1 MALALCAVAFVQNRS
16 VIRDVAWPGF
26 DVQYRELA
34 SAQTLLDQ
42 GYGPDSAYSREH
54 FWYNPMTAWIIA
66 GASRVTG
73 MPAPVVFNQL
83 GPIVNL
89 TAPVT
94 LFVLAAVLFD
104 GFAAVAALAAFIF
117 LVGTEFPFY
126 YSATYSPWFAPESF
140 GQASFYLLLAALCV
154 AFRPGASLA
163 WSAVCGALLGVT
175 FLTHTAPALLG
186 GAAIVLLGGLEM
198 RRVGGARESLMRVAV
213 ALAVALAVSLPFAY
227 EILFRYHLKI
237 VNQFPS
243 ASPST
248 LLDLNE
254 LPSLARTIAIPA
266 LVAAAAFG
274 LRALKGLDLR
284 MRVLFVW
291 AGVVVSLLGANVV
304 RLLLEKVGI
313 HLPPVVPALHFFFYL
328 MTLLALGA
336 GVAIADASAAIAA
349 RFGRGS
355 ATGLEPGLAGGL
367 LACCITLAL
376 VGLAYP
382 RYLQRRDFTDTRI
395 EAAALSERFPVDV
408 VSWIRAHT
416 SPDDVFLCT
425 DDASL
430 YIVPPAGRKVVA
442 TNRYFSNP
450 YVDWV
455 TRDADRSRMFDLL
468 KRGDVEGFRTTAAR
482 YGARFILLTRDR
494 SREWLHPSGLRP
506 SDLPD
511 LDAVSLTALPA
522 FELAFENERFAI
534 VQIRDLPGTN
544 RATQMPE
551 IPQEVTGFGSGVPST
566 AIYVGGKLN

>member
-1 MALALCAVAFVQNRS
+1 MALALCGVAFAQNRS

-34 SAQTLLDQ
+34 SAQTVLDQ
-42 GYGPDSAYSREH
+42 GYGADSAYSGEH
-54 FWYNPMTAWIIA
+54 VWYNPMTAWIIA
-66 GASRVTG
+66 AASRVTG
-73 MPAPVVFNQL
+73 MPAPPCSTSSDQSSTS
-83 GPIVNL
+83 P
-89 TAPVT
+89 APVT

-104 GFAAVAALAAFIF
+104 GFVAVAALAAFIF
-117 LVGTEFPFY
+117 LIGTEFPFY
-126 YSATYSPWFAPESF
+126 YSATYLPVVRTRELRAGVVLSPARRAVPGVPSRRVARLVRCLRSAARHDVPDPYGPGAPRRGGDRSARRARNAPARRRARERHPRRDGS
-140 GQASFYLLLAALCV
+140 GRGARRLAAV
-154 AFRPGASLA
+154 
-163 WSAVCGALLGVT
+163 
-175 FLTHTAPALLG
+175 
-186 GAAIVLLGGLEM
+186 
-198 RRVGGARESLMRVAV
+198 RV
-213 ALAVALAVSLPFAY
+213 
-227 EILFRYHLKI
+227 EILFRYRLKI

-254 LPSLARTIAIPA
+254 LPSLARTIAIPL

-274 LRALKGLDLR
+274 IRAVKGLDLR

-291 AGVVVSLLGANVV
+291 AGVVVLLLVANVV

-328 MTLLALGA
+328 MTLLAIGV
-336 GVAIADASAAIAA
+336 GVAIADASAALAA
-349 RFGRGS
+349 RFGRGG
-355 ATGLEPGLAGGL
+355 AAPFEPRLAGGV
-367 LACCITLAL
+367 LACVITLAL
-376 VGLAYP
+376 VGLTYP
-382 RYLQRRDFTDTRI
+382 HYLQRRDFTDTKI

-455 TRDADRSRMFDLL
+455 SRDADRSRMFDLL
-468 KRGDVEGFRTTAAR
+468 KRGDVEGFRTAAAR
-482 YGARFILLTRDR
+482 SGARFILLTRDR

-511 LDAVSLTALPA
+511 LDAASLTALPD
-522 FELAFENERFAI
+522 FELGVRERAL
-534 VQIRDLPGTN
+534 RDCAN
-544 RATQMPE
+544 A
-551 IPQEVTGFGSGVPST
+551 
-566 AIYVGGKLN
+566 